1 MAENN
6 SNNSNLQ
13 QEINSIVWRA
23 CDTFRGTVD
32 PSQYKDYILVMLF
45 VKYLSDLHKDRY
57 DTLKTQFGDD
67 EAMIQRRLQRERFV
81 IPEGCSYYDLYEKRN
96 KDDIG
101 EQINKAL
108 EALEDAN
115 KKKLAG
121 VFRNIDFNNTHYLG
135 ETKDRNRRLKN
146 LLEDFHDPRL
156 DLRPSRIGSVDI
168 IGNCYLYLIS
178 HFASDAGK
186 KGGEFYTPDE
196 VALLLAK
203 LVKPESGDRICDP
216 ACGSGGLIINA
227 AEQVPD
233 GNFAVFGQE
242 INGGTLA
249 LSKMNMFLHGIDNAN
264 IEWGD
269 TLNNPKLIV
278 NDSLQQF
285 NVVVANPPFSLD
297 KWGAEDA
304 QNDKYARYHRGI
316 PPKSKADWAFI
327 THMVETA
334 VDDGGRVGVVVPHG
348 VLFRRSSEGKIRESM
363 IKDNLLEAV
372 IGLPEKLFFGTGI
385 PAAILIFKKGRERKD
400 VLFIDASREFESGTK
415 QNRLSDANIGRI
427 MRTYEAFETLD
438 KYSYVATAEEI
449 AENDY
454 NLNIPRYVDTFEPE
468 AEVDLAEVSKEIE
481 KTEEALVEVQGR
493 IRDYLREL
501 QLNKQE
507 VPNG

>member
-1 MAENN
+1 MSDNN
-6 SNNSNLQ
+6 GNNSNLQ
-13 QEINSIVWRA
+13 KEINNIVWKA
-23 CDTFRGTVD
+23 CDTFRGTID

-45 VKYLSDLHKDRY
+45 VKYLSDLQKDRY
-57 DTLKTQFGDD
+57 DALKQQFGDD

-121 VFRNIDFNNTHYLG
+121 VFRNIDFNNQHNLG

-146 LLEDFHDPRL
+146 LLEDFHDERL
-156 DLRPSRIGSVDI
+156 DLRPSHIGSVDI

-203 LVKPESGDRICDP
+203 LVKPVSGDRICDP
-216 ACGSGGLIINA
+216 TCGSGGLLINA

-249 LSKMNMFLHGIDNAN
+249 LAKMNMFLHGIDNAT

-269 TLNNPKLIV
+269 TLNNPKLIES
-278 NDSLQQF
+278 DSLQQF

-304 QNDKYARYHRGI
+304 QNDKHARYHRGI

-348 VLFRRSSEGKIRESM
+348 VLFRGSSEGKIREAM
-363 IKDNLLEAV
+363 IKENLLEAV

-385 PAAILIFKKGRERKD
+385 PAAILIFRKGRERKD

-415 QNRLSDANIGRI
+415 QNRLSDSNIEKILG
-427 MRTYEAFETLD
+427 TYDAFETTD
-438 KYSYVATAEEI
+438 KYSYVATVVEI

-468 AEVDLAEVSKEIE
+468 AEVDLAEVSKEIAE
-481 KTEEALVEVQGR
+481 AEEALVEVQGR
-493 IRDYLREL
+493 IKRYLQSL
-501 QLNKQE
+501 KL
-507 VPNG
+507 GS

>member
-1 MAENN
+1 MADNN
-6 SNNSNLQ
+6 GNNGNLQ
-13 QEINSIVWRA
+13 KEINNIVWKA
-23 CDTFRGTVD
+23 CDTFRGTID

-57 DTLKTQFGDD
+57 DALKAQFGDD

-121 VFRNIDFNNTHYLG
+121 VFRNIDFNNTHNLG

-203 LVKPESGDRICDP
+203 LVKPQSGDRICDP
-216 ACGSGGLIINA
+216 TCGSGGLLVNA

-242 INGGTLA
+242 INGGTRA
-249 LSKMNMFLHGIDNAN
+249 LSKMNMFLHGIDNAT

-269 TLNNPKLIV
+269 TLNNPKLIES
-278 NDSLQQF
+278 DSLQQF

-348 VLFRRSSEGKIRESM
+348 VLFRGSSEGKIRESM

-415 QNRLSDANIGRI
+415 QNRLSDANIDKI

-468 AEVDLAEVSKEIE
+468 AEVDLAEVSKEIA
-481 KTEEALVEVQGR
+481 KTEEALIKVQGR
-493 IRDYLREL
+493 IKDYLREL
-501 QLNKQE
+501 ELDKAE
-507 VPNG
+507 VPNV

>member
-6 SNNSNLQ
+6 GNNSSLQ
-13 QEINSIVWRA
+13 KEINNIVWRA
-23 CDTFRGTVD
+23 CDTFRGTID

-45 VKYLSDLHKDRY
+45 VKYLSDLQKDRY
-57 DTLKTQFGDD
+57 DALKAQFGDD

-121 VFRNIDFNNTHYLG
+121 VFRNIDFNNQHNLG

-146 LLEDFHDPRL
+146 LLEDFHDPKL

-203 LVKPESGDRICDP
+203 LVKPQSGDRICDP
-216 ACGSGGLIINA
+216 ACGSGGLLINA

-249 LSKMNMFLHGIDNAN
+249 LAKMNMFLHGIDNAT

-269 TLNNPKLIV
+269 TLNNPKLIEK
-278 NDSLQQF
+278 DSLQQF

-348 VLFRRSSEGKIRESM
+348 VLFRGSSEGKIRESM
-363 IKDNLLEAV
+363 IKDNLLDAV

-385 PAAILIFKKGRERKD
+385 PAATLIFKKGRERED

-415 QNRLSDANIGRI
+415 QNRLSDANIDKI
-427 MRTYEAFETLD
+427 MRTYEDFETLD
-438 KYSYVATAEEI
+438 KYSYVATAEEL

-468 AEVDLAEVSKEIE
+468 AEVDLSQVSEEIAE
-481 KTEEALVEVQGR
+481 TEEALVEVQGR

-501 QLNKQE
+501 QLDKQE

>member
-1 MAENN
+1 MDQDN
-6 SNNSNLQ
+6 SNIQ
-13 QEINSIVWRA
+13 KEINSIVWKA
-23 CDTFRGTVD
+23 CDTFRGTID

-57 DTLKTQFGDD
+57 DALKEQFGDD

-115 KKKLAG
+115 KKKLSR
-121 VFRNIDFNNTHYLG
+121 VFRNIDFNNQHSLG

-146 LLEDFHDPRL
+146 ILEDFHDPRL

-216 ACGSGGLIINA
+216 TCGSGGLLINA
-227 AEQVPD
+227 ADQVAD
-233 GNFAVFGQE
+233 KNFAVFGQE
-242 INGGTLA
+242 INGSTLA
-249 LSKMNMFLHGIDNAN
+249 LAKMNMFLHDIDNAT

-269 TLNNPKLIV
+269 TLNNPKLIESD
-278 NDSLQQF
+278 NLQQF

-297 KWGAEDA
+297 KWGADDA

-348 VLFRRSSEGKIRESM
+348 VLFRGSSEGKIREAM
-363 IKDNLLEAV
+363 IKENLLDAV

-385 PAAILIFKKGRERKD
+385 PAAILIFKKGREKKD
-400 VLFIDASREFESGTK
+400 VLFIDASKEFGTGTK
-415 QNRLSDANIGRI
+415 QNRLTPNNINKI
-427 MRTYEAFETLD
+427 LKTYDNYETTD
-438 KYSYVATAEEI
+438 KYSYVATPKELEV
-449 AENDY
+449 NDY
-454 NLNIPRYVDTFEPE
+454 NLNIPRYVDTFVPE
-468 AEVDLAEVSKEIE
+468 AEVDLVAVSKEIE
-481 KTEEALVEVQGR
+481 ETEEALVEVQGR
-493 IRDYLREL
+493 IRGYLNNLKIR
-501 QLNKQE
+501 
-507 VPNG
+507 VAG

>member
-1 MAENN
+1 MADNN
-6 SNNSNLQ
+6 GNNSNLQ
-13 QEINSIVWRA
+13 KEINSIVWKA
-23 CDTFRGTVD
+23 CDTFRGTID

-57 DTLKTQFGDD
+57 DALKEQFGDD
-67 EAMIQRRLQRERFV
+67 EAMIQRRLKRERFV

-121 VFRNIDFNNTHYLG
+121 VFRNIDFNNQHSLG

-146 LLEDFHDPRL
+146 ILEDFHDPRL
-156 DLRPSRIGSVDI
+156 DLRPSRIGPVDI

-216 ACGSGGLIINA
+216 ACGSGGLLINA
-227 AEQVPD
+227 ADQVAD
-233 GNFAVFGQE
+233 KNFAVFGQE
-242 INGGTLA
+242 INGSTLA
-249 LSKMNMFLHGIDNAN
+249 LAKMNMFLHGIDNAT

-269 TLNNPKLIV
+269 TLNNPKLIKD
-278 NDSLQQF
+278 DSLQQF

-348 VLFRRSSEGKIRESM
+348 VLFRGSSEGKIRESM

-385 PAAILIFKKGRERKD
+385 PAAILIFKKGREKED
-400 VLFIDASREFESGTK
+400 VLFIDASKEFGTGTK
-415 QNRLSDANIGRI
+415 QNRLTPENIQKI
-427 MRTYEAFETLD
+427 LKTYDDYQTTD
-438 KYSYVATAEEI
+438 KYSYVATPEEI

-454 NLNIPRYVDTFEPE
+454 NLNIPRYVDTFVPE

-481 KTEEALVEVQGR
+481 QTEEALVEVQGR
-493 IRDYLREL
+493 IKNYLSD
-501 QLNKQE
+501 LNLLE
-507 VPNG
+507 GGA